1 MELMSP
7 TVHSWQF
14 NGVDKYSTI
23 LAWCIGHLDPE
34 TWGYKNETI
43 YFNSSAVQ
51 TMFLLR
57 WGG

>member
-1 MELMSP
+1 MALANP

-14 NGVDKYSTI
+14 NGVAPFIDI
-23 LAWCIGHLDPE
+23 VRWCNTNLDYD
-34 TWGYKNETI
+34 TWGWKNETI

>member
-1 MELMSP
+1 MSP

-23 LAWCIGHLDPE
+23 LAWCIQHLDPK